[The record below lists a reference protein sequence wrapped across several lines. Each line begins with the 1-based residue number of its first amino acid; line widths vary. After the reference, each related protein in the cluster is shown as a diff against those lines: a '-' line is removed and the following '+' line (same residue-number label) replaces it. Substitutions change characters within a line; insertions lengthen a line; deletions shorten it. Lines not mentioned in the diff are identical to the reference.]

1 VFDEKGEVQ
10 QVWCKVYT
18 SVERKQKFLA
28 TKLDSLLKHQGHQ
41 KAKIL
46 MPIVDAKS
54 FYSNKNYVHVQNE
67 RLYTNNDRPSIL
79 HQFQVDVPFKH
90 RQKYV

>member
-1 VFDEKGEVQ
+1 MFDEKVEVQ

-18 SVERKQKFLA
+18 FVERKQKLLA
-28 TKLDSLLKHQGHQ
+28 TKFDSLLKHKGHQ
-41 KAKIL
+41 KAKML

-67 RLYTNNDRPSIL
+67 CLYTNNDRPSIL
-79 HQFQVDVPFKH
+79 HQLQVDVPFEH